1 MRKFVVLLMCFILPF
16 SLFAQGAAESG
27 AADDQGKVI
36 IFQSKVEITEALEDA
51 AADFTE
57 ETGIEVEIWETTGD
71 DYRAQLSLRLAGDEV
86 PTIFTVAAGSEAEMF
101 APYIAPIKDS
111 EVNQY
116 ISPSLA
122 LMVNGKSS
130 GVPYSVEGYG
140 LVINTDMVS
149 EADLENDETFL
160 TALDRLASEG
170 VNPFGLSQESYFLI
184 GHLLNAPFAIM
195 EDPEGF
201 LADFEA
207 GNVHLADQEEFRI
220 YYSENGACKK
230 TNYELCSD
238 ATGEDAEDAPPYKW
252 LHMGVPYP
260 TQKLIITATRVPNDP
275 DQWAEDHPDEDYEE
289 YSADNTDNRV
299 YVYTYVSE
307 FGDIEEES
315 APSDPTEIVCD
326 TVGGSVHITGFGDAP
341 TDHYNI
347 TKVRLYRAVTGSST
361 TIYMLVDEMELEDHK
376 FPESG
381 RSLNGVDWADSTYND
396 TRTVAQLGKELDAD
410 VLKWLKQACAPL

>member
-101 APYIAPIKDS
+101 APYIAPIEDS

-207 GNVHLADQEEFRI
+207 GNVHLADQEEFQAFAALMDKI
-220 YYSENGACKK
+220 KEVAVNPLEV
-230 TNYELCSD
+230 NYDRECGD
-238 ATGEDAEDAPPYKW
+238 FATGK
-252 LHMGVPYP
+252 
-260 TQKLIITATRVPNDP
+260 TAMIHQGN
-275 DQWAEDHPDEDYEE
+275 WC
-289 YSADNTDNRV
+289 YSMFSSYLMIPMSIWPLLVYLCLAMTDFLFLFL
-299 YVYTYVSE
+299 T
-307 FGDIEEES
+307 
-315 APSDPTEIVCD
+315 
-326 TVGGSVHITGFGDAP
+326 
-341 TDHYNI
+341 
-347 TKVRLYRAVTGSST
+347 TGSSIHRYRKRT
-361 TIYMLVDEMELEDHK
+361 DRQVSVSLTGCTPRRPVWIIFSMSSSSFQLYPTSRQTALIHSVQMSPRLQAVEKLL
-376 FPESG
+376 SG
-381 RSLNGVDWADSTYND
+381 QQICG
-396 TRTVAQLGKELDAD
+396 Q
-410 VLKWLKQACAPL
+410 